1 MNYQEI
7 YNEIKRDIILLKIKP
22 GESISE
28 ADLTK
33 KYKISRTP
41 IRDIIKRLENENL
54 LEVRPQKG
62 TFVTSIDVSMLYEVM
77 FLREVLEIAVAK
89 EIIEKGDIEKLMTVN
104 FIVAR
109 QRYIIDNSLS
119 DEERAEKF
127 LDLDDEFHETLFKI
141 ANKSFLWEVISRAK
155 PHYYRVRYLLNLRN
169 KVDML
174 TVCDQHQ
181 RILNAI
187 INKSHETLRKE
198 YHGHIYEGVKDLN
211 KIIDNY
217 HEYFKI

>member
-7 YNEIKRDIILLKIKP
+7 YNEVKRDIILLKIKP

-62 TFVTSIDVSMLYEVM
+62 TFVTSIDLSMLYEVM

-89 EIIEKGDIEKLMTVN
+89 EIIEKGDMDSLMTVN
-104 FIVAR
+104 FIISINCA
-109 QRYIIDNSLS
+109 NSLIFTS
-119 DEERAEKF
+119 
-127 LDLDDEFHETLFKI
+127 
-141 ANKSFLWEVISRAK
+141 ISIGLCVSR
-155 PHYYRVRYLLNLRN
+155 
-169 KVDML
+169 
-174 TVCDQHQ
+174 
-181 RILNAI
+181 
-187 INKSHETLRKE
+187 
-198 YHGHIYEGVKDLN
+198 
-211 KIIDNY
+211 
-217 HEYFKI
+217 